1 MEMGPA
7 NDASAPAAKRRRHPR
22 AVLACERC
30 RLKKYKCSEAQP
42 CSHCKRSGAEC
53 KYGRGYRVSNDR
65 ASLLSDASNAAGQ
78 PNLRV
83 QELSPRLQPTGKSPT
98 PISQTPQP
106 DLAGLQSPISAR
118 TRLPPMSIGDGSQAL
133 AISPSEESEIAEVNQ
148 HTNGIEY
155 HGNTSSMS
163 FLGSLQRLRE
173 QRTTLSDPAEHLTA
187 SLAANG
193 FYSKR
198 ANTFIEGYF
207 GGIHY
212 VHPIIDKEDFL
223 SRADELWRGT
233 NCSDVHFIALYLSV
247 LSLGALTRTWNESSL
262 DGLNRFQW
270 SRKLFAEAQT
280 LLDEIQFSSKM
291 ETIQCFYVMAKICQN
306 ELNPNLAYMYLGW
319 AIRSCLAAGMNRET
333 PSPNAKNCINMS
345 RIWCEMSFLLG
356 RPDTLGQDEYHNRSM
371 PPIDD
376 SEYAII
382 SAMVQFGRIMRKVSI
397 GIYHSQLP
405 TLETIGLA
413 CEIEREM
420 DDWVNSLPQRRGA
433 SLRDPDWRRKQR
445 LVLDLRYHNVR
456 MLLFRPFVT
465 QCARDS
471 SQPPYELMAAV
482 EKCISSAQKTI
493 EIVYEAYKVHTYF
506 RTWWYNTT
514 YITIAA
520 SVLLLYESRTK
531 ERSTTSNLALIETA
545 IEILEVMDESIVARN
560 AAEVIRH
567 FVRELNSAPNGTS
580 ENIMGQDATSL
591 ENVQQAPTPG
601 PWPSLDFGLSG
612 FEFLDFPLGEMT
624 TVFDELYKSLDHT
637 VELD

>member
-1 MEMGPA
+1 MTRPRQRSKDVGIHGQSSHVRDVA
-7 NDASAPAAKRRRHPR
+7 QRSTNAQKRNHAATASYTFAG
-22 AVLACERC
+22 
-30 RLKKYKCSEAQP
+30 
-42 CSHCKRSGAEC
+42 SGAEC
-53 KYGRGYRVSNDR
+53 KYGRGYRVASDR
-65 ASLLSDASNAAGQ
+65 ASLMRYGINLLVDYGLYAEGESSDAANEPGQ
-78 PNLRV
+78 PHLQVQQSSPRV
-83 QELSPRLQPTGKSPT
+83 QPIELSHT
-98 PISQTPQP
+98 PISQTPLP
-106 DLAGLQSPISAR
+106 DLAGLQSPVSTGAR
-118 TRLPPMSIGDGSQAL
+118 LGPMPINDETQAL
-133 AISPSEESEIAEVNQ
+133 TVSPSEESEIAEVNQ
-148 HTNGIEY
+148 HTNGIEF

-173 QRTTLSDPAEHLTA
+173 QRAAPADPAGRKAFSLVSVLHNPSFVSRRNFTSDLTVA
-187 SLAANG
+187 LAATG

-223 SRADELWRGT
+223 SRADQLWRGT
-233 NCSDVHFIALYLSV
+233 DCSDVHFIALYLSV
-247 LSLGALTRTWNESSL
+247 LSLGALTRTWNESTL

-280 LLDEIQFSSKM
+280 VLDEIQFSSKL
-291 ETIQCFYVMAKICQN
+291 ETIQSFYVMAKVCQN
-306 ELNPNLAYMYLGW
+306 ELNPN
-319 AIRSCLAAGMNRET
+319 R
-333 PSPNAKNCINMS
+333 
-345 RIWCEMSFLLG
+345 
-356 RPDTLGQDEYHNRSM
+356 QDEYHNRAM
-371 PPIDD
+371 PPVDD

-405 TLETIGLA
+405 TPETIGLA
-413 CEIEREM
+413 CKIEREM
-420 DDWVNSLPQRRGA
+420 DSWVDALPQRRGA

-445 LVLDLRYHNVR
+445 LVLELRYHNVR

-465 QCARDS
+465 QCARERL
-471 SQPPYELMAAV
+471 QPSDELMRAV

-520 SVLLLYESRTK
+520 SVLLLYKSRTK
-531 ERSTTSNLALIETA
+531 ERSPTSTLHLVETA

-567 FVRELNSAPNGTS
+567 FVRELNTVPNRTS
-580 ENIMGQDATSL
+580 DDSMLDATSMA
-591 ENVQQAPTPG
+591 NVQQAPTPG
-601 PWPSLDFGLSG
+601 PWNSLDFGLTG

-624 TVFDELYKSLDHT
+624 AVFDELYKNLDHNAQP
-637 VELD
+637 E